1 MTDEK
6 IILHIDINSF
16 YASVAIL
23 MNSEL
28 RDKAVIVC
36 GDAEKRHG
44 IVLAK
49 SEKAKKAGIKTGD
62 TVWSAQQKAKDLIMV
77 PPDFKK
83 YTEYSR
89 KVFQIFTQYTPEV
102 ESFGLD
108 ECWLDVTGCTKLY
121 GDGLQIA
128 EKISEQIK
136 NETGLTV
143 SIGVSFSKIFA
154 KIGSDMKKP
163 DAITVISKENYKKK
177 VWKLKVSDM
186 LMVGRHT
193 EEKLNI
199 MGIYTIGDLAK
210 YNLDEL
216 IRRFGKVGEKLHIY
230 ANGQDIDF
238 VKSYIDIHT
247 PESVGNGTTTLEDVT
262 NLRDATSVIFALCE
276 IIAFR
281 LRGYQ
286 LVAGSVSINIRD
298 KELRSFSRQAQLDFN
313 SDSAYDIASLALTLL
328 KSNYDFSQNLPL
340 RTITVSSSNLI
351 KKEDFIQE
359 SLFEEDISKN
369 RKLETSIDYLR
380 KKYGFG
386 ILQRGITMGTIF
398 TCDSK
403 EVEEGFIPFDKS
415 SKND

>member
-163 DAITVISKENYKKK
+163 DAITVISKENYKKRYGNSK
-177 VWKLKVSDM
+177 CQICLWW
-186 LMVGRHT
+186 
-193 EEKLNI
+193 E
-199 MGIYTIGDLAK
+199 GIRK
-210 YNLDEL
+210 
-216 IRRFGKVGEKLHIY
+216 R
-230 ANGQDIDF
+230 
-238 VKSYIDIHT
+238 
-247 PESVGNGTTTLEDVT
+247 
-262 NLRDATSVIFALCE
+262 
-276 IIAFR
+276 
-281 LRGYQ
+281 
-286 LVAGSVSINIRD
+286 
-298 KELRSFSRQAQLDFN
+298 
-313 SDSAYDIASLALTLL
+313 
-328 KSNYDFSQNLPL
+328 
-340 RTITVSSSNLI
+340 NLI
-351 KKEDFIQE
+351 
-359 SLFEEDISKN
+359 
-369 RKLETSIDYLR
+369 
-380 KKYGFG
+380 
-386 ILQRGITMGTIF
+386 
-398 TCDSK
+398 
-403 EVEEGFIPFDKS
+403 
-415 SKND
+415 